1 MLARVS
7 QKLLAPQV
15 SFAETLED
23 ASVGSL
29 VYVDER
35 GQVRSPRIYQR
46 RFGLRMA
53 GAVVAMSGY
62 TGILWMMG
70 GPAGLVVG
78 GLLTLL
84 IARNL
89 PATGTLRRGTVL
101 VAAGR
106 LDEAEVLLRSLIR
119 GRFTA
124 AGIKAYA
131 EQALARV
138 AALRGRHAEALA
150 LQSSALDRLS
160 RSRRLRA
167 RRRIIEYD
175 RIVTLVN
182 LGLVADARRRFDALP
197 RALEGDYLR
206 LQRTVTELYLALG
219 EGEHRFEPAFL
230 QEQADIA
237 SSVPMSASLPA
248 LLAWAQAFAG
258 HPHKA
263 ALLLATARERA
274 GGATIRKLYPRLGA
288 WMDTL

>member
-7 QKLLAPQV
+7 RKLLAPQV
-15 SFAETLED
+15 PFAETLEA

-35 GQVRSPRIYQR
+35 GQVRSHRLYR
-46 RFGLRMA
+46 KRVGLRLA
-53 GAVVAMSGY
+53 GALAAMTGY

-84 IARNL
+84 ITRNL
-89 PATGTLRRGTVL
+89 PAAGALRRGTVL

-106 LDEAEVLLRSLIR
+106 LDEAETLLRRLI
-119 GRFTA
+119 GGGFTA

-138 AALRGRHAEALA
+138 AALRGRHDEALG
-150 LQSSALDRLS
+150 LQSSALNRLS

-175 RIVTLVN
+175 RVVTLVN
-182 LGLVADARRRFDALP
+182 LDRVADARQRWDALP

-219 EGEHRFEPAFL
+219 EGQHRFEPAFL
-230 QEQADIA
+230 REQADIA

-248 LLAWAQAFAG
+248 LLAWAQTFAG
-258 HPHKA
+258 HPQKA

-288 WMDTL
+288 WMDTH